1 MNWKILI
8 IRYTYSCV
16 HVENS
21 SSILMFYIRVS
32 HWPPNITD
40 VGFHP
45 DNILTQDER
54 KHGNFN
60 TVDSGTL
67 HLENIYKIYFSSGYM
82 TEISVELNQLTARS

>member
-1 MNWKILI
+1 
-8 IRYTYSCV
+8 
-16 HVENS
+16 
-21 SSILMFYIRVS
+21 MFQKKK
-32 HWPPNITD
+32 NITD

-45 DNILTQDER
+45 DHILTQDDR

-82 TEISVELNQLTARS
+82 TEISVELNQLIARSWMQWDMPSLYNILHIKQY

>member
-1 MNWKILI
+1 
-8 IRYTYSCV
+8 
-16 HVENS
+16 
-21 SSILMFYIRVS
+21 MFCRF
-32 HWPPNITD
+32 NITD

-45 DNILTQDER
+45 DNILTQDGR

-82 TEISVELNQLTARS
+82 TEISVELNQLTARSWMQWAMPSLYNILHIKQY